1 MRSAHG
7 FIKGKVLLHLI
18 CRNEFSPCRGLDLWG
33 ALVWLIIYRIVETVP
48 RFLQEL
54 YFRVLYS

>member
-1 MRSAHG
+1 MG
-7 FIKGKVLLHLI
+7 IKGKVLLHLI
-18 CRNEFSPCRGLDLWG
+18 CWREFSPCRGLDLWG